1 MTARW
6 IIRIGGALFLLV
18 SACAQPVD
26 QLGGTPGPAASTC
39 SNGSC
44 DGCTTCFNMCMCGG
58 STPSHCASICATGTG
73 GSTSTGGSGGGVS
86 VGGTSSGGTGSSDA
100 GIGGTSFGGTGGTVN
115 NCNVS
120 IGEPN
125 CNTCMQNSCCSVAEA
140 CAYDDNCL
148 GLMDCMT
155 QAPEC
160 QSAGTLQDLVN
171 CGATACPAQAS
182 GKVALE
188 GYLGCLTT
196 TCAPACG
203 M

>member
-1 MTARW
+1 
-6 IIRIGGALFLLV
+6 
-18 SACAQPVD
+18 
-26 QLGGTPGPAASTC
+26 
-39 SNGSC
+39 
-44 DGCTTCFNMCMCGG
+44 MCGG
-58 STPSHCASICATGTG
+58 STPTHCASICTTGSG
-73 GSTSTGGSGGGVS
+73 GGASTGGSGGGIS
-86 VGGTSSGGTGSSDA
+86 VGGSSSGGTGSSDA
-100 GIGGTSFGGTGGTVN
+100 GIGGTSFGGTGGVGGTGGAIN

-120 IGEPN
+120 IGEPT
-125 CNTCMQNSCCSVAEA
+125 CNTCMQNSCCTVAEA
-140 CAYDDNCL
+140 CAFDDNCL

>member
-1 MTARW
+1 
-6 IIRIGGALFLLV
+6 
-18 SACAQPVD
+18 
-26 QLGGTPGPAASTC
+26 
-39 SNGSC
+39 
-44 DGCTTCFNMCMCGG
+44 MCMCGG
-58 STPSHCASICATGTG
+58 STPAHCASICATGSG
-73 GSTSTGGSGGGVS
+73 GGTSTGGSGGGVS
-86 VGGTSSGGTGSSDA
+86 VGGSSSGGTGSSDA
-100 GIGGTSFGGTGGTVN
+100 GIGGTSFGGAGGTGGSINDCT
-115 NCNVS
+115 VS
-120 IGEPN
+120 IGEPT
-125 CNTCMQNSCCSVAEA
+125 CNVCMQNSCCTVAEA

-160 QSAGTLQDLVN
+160 TSAGTLQDLLN